1 MKKWL
6 SKLIILCV
14 LAWILSACVTITFQ
28 NPTPTSIPPTAQPL
42 PTHTSIPP
50 SPLPSLTPLPTF
62 TPIILPPTST
72 PSQGA
77 TSIKI
82 FLIALDDNGA
92 TGKKIGCNDSVI
104 PVLINIEPTLGVLR
118 ASLNELFKLEGQR
131 EYGLSGLYNSLYQ
144 SHLSIDSLNIVNREA
159 IIKLK
164 GTLTLGGVCDDPR
177 VKAQL
182 EETALQF
189 NTIDKVSIFINGIP
203 LDQSLSGQG

>member
-6 SKLIILCV
+6 SDLIVLCI

-28 NPTPTSIPPTAQPL
+28 NPTSTYLPPTAQPFS
-42 PTHTSIPP
+42 TNTT
-50 SPLPSLTPLPTF
+50 SPLPSQTPLPTF

-82 FLIALDDNGA
+82 FLIALDDNGGS
-92 TGKKIGCNDSVI
+92 GKKIGCNDSIV
-104 PVLINIEPTLGVLR
+104 PVPINIEPTLEVLR
-118 ASLNELFKLEGQR
+118 ASLKELFKLEGQR

-144 SHLSIDSLNIVNREA
+144 SHLNIDSLNIVNREA
-159 IIKLK
+159 VIKLR
-164 GTLTLGGVCDDPR
+164 GTLTPGGVCDDPR

-189 NTIDKVSIFINGIP
+189 NTIDKVSIFINGIS
-203 LDQSLSGQG
+203 LDQFLSGQG

>member
-1 MKKWL
+1 MKNKFL
-6 SKLIILCV
+6 ALIILG
-14 LAWILSACVTITFQ
+14 LFTWILIGCVTITIQ
-28 NPTPTSIPPTAQPL
+28 NPTPSSIPATPQPL
-42 PTHTSIPP
+42 PTNTT

-62 TPIILPPTST
+62 TPIVLPPTST

-82 FLIALDDNGA
+82 FLIALEDNGT
-92 TGKKIGCNDSVI
+92 TGKKIGCNDSVV
-104 PVLINIEPTLGVLR
+104 PVLINIEPTLGVIR

-159 IIKLK
+159 IIKLR
-164 GTLTLGGVCDDPR
+164 GTLTLGGVCDNPR

-182 EETALQF
+182 EEAALQF
-189 NTIDKVSIFINGIP
+189 NTIDRVSII
-203 LDQSLSGQG
+203 QYH